1 MRHIEQPLSLNEKN
15 DQVDA
20 HELLPN
26 LSQDAEEKL
35 VDKLVQLFLPAAE
48 ISTMKRKEYLTEK
61 EASLLYSASIS
72 TLRTER
78 CRGAGPGYVKDGRRV
93 LYPKKTLNEY
103 MRRRFVRTDDRV
115 E

>member
-1 MRHIEQPLSLNEKN
+1 MQRAEQPLSLTEKTE
-15 DQVDA
+15 QVDA

-26 LSQDAEEKL
+26 LSKDAEDKL

-48 ISTMKRKEYLTEK
+48 ISTMKQKEYLTEK
-61 EASLLYSASIS
+61 EVSLLYSVSIS

-103 MRRRFVRTDDRV
+103 MHRRFVKTD
-115 E
+115 ETAG

>member
-1 MRHIEQPLSLNEKN
+1 MVRTTDGSLQQHRVGFIGWTEYSF
-15 DQVDA
+15 
-20 HELLPN
+20 N
-26 LSQDAEEKL
+26 LSKDAEDKL

-48 ISTMKRKEYLTEK
+48 ISTMKQKEYLTEK
-61 EASLLYSASIS
+61 EVSLLYSVSIS

-103 MRRRFVRTDDRV
+103 MHRRFVKTD
-115 E
+115 ETLF